1 MTWAQKQFAAET
13 LEFVRVKDE
22 RKPTNERGESKK
34 IGKFQSTEEMEEVQV
49 QDLVDEHL
57 VEYYDD
63 PDELALYQE
72 YQEMEKYGRFF
83 YLFKSCVG
91 PTTFQTVELV
101 GPLIA
106 MCVILRIVSLL
117 KLPRLIVHFV
127 SFVCGAAALFLFVK
141 KNALYPLTLCSLSY
155 PVLLVRNGKCGMV
168 MACTSVTYLIT
179 WYGSHVVLHPLM
191 S

>member
-1 MTWAQKQFAAET
+1 
-13 LEFVRVKDE
+13 
-22 RKPTNERGESKK
+22 
-34 IGKFQSTEEMEEVQV
+34 MEELQV
-49 QDLVDEHL
+49 QDLVNEHL

-127 SFVCGAAALFLFVK
+127 SFVCGIAALFLFVK
-141 KNALYPLTLCSLSY
+141 KNALYPLTLCCLSY
-155 PVLLVRNGKCGMV
+155 PVLFLRNGKRGLV
-168 MACTSVTYLIT
+168 MACTSVAFLIV
-179 WYGSHVVLHPLM
+179 WYGSHAIVLHKVM
-191 S
+191 A